1 MTIYDTV
8 NERLE
13 NKAIDSADIAA
24 IGFTPSIG
32 RYVQLDDGTRIAV
45 SDHDYWLLDDN
56 LEAMH
61 RYWRSMQTDI
71 EVDAEMLVA

>member
-8 NERLE
+8 NEQLE
-13 NKAIDSADIAA
+13 NKDIDAAEIAA

-32 RYVQLDDGTRIAV
+32 RYIQLDDGTRLAV
-45 SDHDYWLLDDN
+45 SNHDYWLLDDN

-61 RYWRSMQTDI
+61 RYWQSLQAEAEI
-71 EVDAEMLVA
+71 DAEMMVA